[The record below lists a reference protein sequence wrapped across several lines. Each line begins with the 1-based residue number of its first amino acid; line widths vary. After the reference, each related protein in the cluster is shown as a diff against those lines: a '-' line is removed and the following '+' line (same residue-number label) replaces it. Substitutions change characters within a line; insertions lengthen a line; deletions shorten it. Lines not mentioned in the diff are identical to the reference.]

1 MVKKFGLFLRSKL
14 REDQQKGNDQGEI
27 DEVGKD
33 KHQSKAKEDRREKE
47 DSVGREDRPSAW
59 DRPLRDDGKGEKR
72 SDRNQPP
79 LKKKREEYNADKS
92 ERRQPS
98 SRAREFVRGRGG
110 KVSRGS
116 KSASTSTRGGRGGS
130 RDGYPRGYD
139 KRGDRGSYRT
149 DRSKSFGGQW
159 SDHVDELELEEEMQR
174 RREKA
179 EEVDYDGEEG
189 SRSPEGAREQAD
201 SGRMRDQ
208 RERKSA
214 PEPKPFSWENRAKSM
229 DPKKEDS
236 LERNKQLEDD
246 KKTDDGQ
253 MSRKMSSEEKW
264 ESRNGRG
271 SFQPRGEPSKRG
283 RGGKNQLLYQ

>member
-1 MVKKFGLFLRSKL
+1 M
-14 REDQQKGNDQGEI
+14 
-27 DEVGKD
+27 
-33 KHQSKAKEDRREKE
+33 
-47 DSVGREDRPSAW
+47 
-59 DRPLRDDGKGEKR
+59 RDDGKGEKR

-116 KSASTSTRGGRGGS
+116 KSASTSTRGGRGGG

>member
-1 MVKKFGLFLRSKL
+1 MCSLCLFFLRLKQ
-14 REDQQKGNDQGEI
+14 RDDQQKSIDQNEGE
-27 DEVGKD
+27 ESGKD
-33 KHQSKAKEDRREKE
+33 KPLSKGKEDRREKE

-59 DRPLRDDGKGEKR
+59 DRPLRGDDGKGEKR

-79 LKKKREEYNADKS
+79 LKKKREEYNQDKS

-110 KVSRGS
+110 KGTRGS

-130 RDGYPRGYD
+130 RDGYPCSYE
-139 KRGDRGSYRT
+139 KRGERGSYRP

-189 SRSPEGAREQAD
+189 SRSPEELRDHTD
-201 SGRMRDQ
+201 SGRGKDQ
-208 RERKSA
+208 RERKSG
-214 PEPKPFSWENRAKSM
+214 PETKPFSWENRAKNLEHN
-229 DPKKEDS
+229 KKEESQDKQKYMDEEKRSEDS
-236 LERNKQLEDD
+236 QVN
-246 KKTDDGQ
+246 
-253 MSRKMSSEEKW
+253 RKMSNEEKW

-271 SFQPRGEPSKRG
+271 AFQPRGEPSKRG
-283 RGGKNQLLYQ
+283 RGGKKRK